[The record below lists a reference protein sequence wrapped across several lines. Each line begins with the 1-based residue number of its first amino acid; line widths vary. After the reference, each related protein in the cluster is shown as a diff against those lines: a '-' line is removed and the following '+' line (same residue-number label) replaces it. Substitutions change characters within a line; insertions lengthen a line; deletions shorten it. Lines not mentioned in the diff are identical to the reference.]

1 MWWEC
6 SECGDHVERERA
18 PVLCREC
25 GTAGAIFVPTEI
37 DDPLAG
43 DPEAD
48 GLRAVWLRAGL
59 DQAQMGLGT

>member
-6 SECGDHVERERA
+6 SECGDHVERVRA
-18 PVLCREC
+18 PVICREC
-25 GTAGAIFVPTEI
+25 GTAGAIFVPIEI

-43 DPEAD
+43 DSDAG

-59 DQAQMGLGT
+59 DRAQMALGT